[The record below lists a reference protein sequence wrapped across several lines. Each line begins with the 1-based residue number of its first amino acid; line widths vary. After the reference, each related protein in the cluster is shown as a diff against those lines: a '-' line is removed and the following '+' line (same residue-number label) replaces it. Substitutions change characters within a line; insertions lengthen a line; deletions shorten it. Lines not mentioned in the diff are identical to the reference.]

1 MRAECPGG
9 NSVRTMAG
17 LTDSQVAQHREQGWL
32 APIDVLTADEAADA
46 PADLEAA
53 EADFP
58 DDVHAGGPLHV
69 YAPVWTDPPMLYEG
83 NPLEFEANHT
93 FFPHM
98 ILLNHADQKAMTLGH
113 SVVVTDTGC
122 ERLSRSSLDLVLA

>member
-1 MRAECPGG
+1 MRAEWPGG

-17 LTDSQVAQHREQGWL
+17 LTDSQVAQYREQGWL

-58 DDVHAGGPLHV
+58 DDVHAGGPLHPPHRQRRLRRHPV
-69 YAPVWTDPPMLYEG
+69 RGRLGPAPALTPG
-83 NPLEFEANHT
+83 
-93 FFPHM
+93 
-98 ILLNHADQKAMTLGH
+98 
-113 SVVVTDTGC
+113 S
-122 ERLSRSSLDLVLA
+122 